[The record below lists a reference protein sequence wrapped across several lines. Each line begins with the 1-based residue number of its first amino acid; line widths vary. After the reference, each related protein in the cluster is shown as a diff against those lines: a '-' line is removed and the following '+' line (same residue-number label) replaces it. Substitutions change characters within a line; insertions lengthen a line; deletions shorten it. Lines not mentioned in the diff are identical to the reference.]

1 MPKTNYAIDVT
12 FEVVGNYH
20 KFSDIPYSILIE
32 HMEKRLADL
41 KTNPEPEAFG
51 CFDICDIQE

>member
-1 MPKTNYAIDVT
+1 MPKTNYAIDVA

-41 KTNPEPEAFG
+41 KNESRTGSVRMFRYM
-51 CFDICDIQE
+51 